1 MHILMLTQFYA
12 PIIGGEERHVQDLSL
27 ELVKR
32 GHKVSVA
39 TLHINGT
46 AEFEVDQGVQIH
58 RIKSTTQRASWLYS
72 QSERSHV
79 PPFPDPEIVWA
90 LRQIIQREQPDI
102 VHAHNWFLYS
112 FLPLKK
118 WSGVP
123 LVVSLHD
130 YSLAC
135 TQKRLM
141 NFGSLC
147 SGPSLAKCIEC
158 SANHYGG
165 IKGRATALMHRS
177 TNHMVQKAVD
187 MFLPVSH
194 ATAIGNGLIEAQLA
208 FQVIPNFLPD
218 DPGLSSQGLDEYI
231 SQLPGEDFLLFVGDV
246 SRDKGIHVLLRAY
259 QDLQDAPPL
268 VLIGRKR
275 PDTPADLPANVFHL
289 GSWPHHAVMEAYRR
303 SIFSLLPS
311 TCPETFGIV
320 VIEAMSMGR
329 PVIASRIGGLSD
341 VIFDGQNG
349 FLVPPGNAQELKQAM
364 QRLVDDT
371 TLRKQMEKGA
381 LQRAQDFRA
390 GAVIPRIESVY
401 RRLVQSAT
409 GIQTIN
415 EQHYETPG

>member
-32 GHKVSVA
+32 GHKVTIA

-46 AEFEVDQGVQIH
+46 SEFEVDRGVQIY

-79 PPFPDPEIVWA
+79 PPFPDPEVVWA
-90 LRQIIQREQPDI
+90 LRQIVQREQPDI

-123 LVVSLHD
+123 LVLSLHD
-130 YSLAC
+130 YSFDC

-141 NFGSLC
+141 NFGTLC
-147 SGPSLAKCIEC
+147 SGPSLAKCMAC
-158 SANHYGG
+158 AANHYGG
-165 IKGRATALMHRS
+165 IKGRVTALTHRS
-177 TNHMVQKAVD
+177 TNHMVGKAVD

-194 ATAIGNGLIEAQLA
+194 ATAIGNGLIENKLP

-218 DPGLSSQGLDEYI
+218 DPGISLEKWDEYT
-231 SQLPGEDFLLFVGDV
+231 SQLPTEAFLLFVGDV

-259 QDLQDAPPL
+259 QDLRNAPPL
-268 VLIGRKR
+268 VLIGRRR
-275 PDTPADLPANVFHL
+275 PDTPSALPDNVFHL
-289 GSWPHHAVMEAYRR
+289 GSWPHAAVMEAYRR

-341 VIFDGQNG
+341 VIIDGENG
-349 FLVPPGNAQELKQAM
+349 FLVAPGNADELKHAM
-364 QRLVDDT
+364 ERLLGER
-371 TLRKQMEKGA
+371 TLRTQMEKGA
-381 LQRAQDFRA
+381 LQRAQDFHA
-390 GAVIPRIESVY
+390 SAVIPRIESVY
-401 RRLVQSAT
+401 RRLVQRAA

-415 EQHYETPG
+415 EHQYETPG